1 MKLTLCLLIFAAAVL
16 GQDAAPF
23 ACNLKVFQ
31 AGERKQHIKLTHD
44 IMSAVIAAHEL
55 PRGYAFQIDPERVS
69 LLELSEWAGA
79 RAKVLPVFRFSD
91 HAGWPSRRP
100 AHAGPHRTRRREAV
114 HPLGVRRLTADA
126 VLAPLVIQ
134 RS

>member
-31 AGERKQHIKLTHD
+31 AGERNQHIKLTHD

-69 LLELSEWAGA
+69 LLELSEWAG
-79 RAKVLPVFRFSD
+79 RERKCCPFFDFQITLD
-91 HAGWPSRRP
+91 GP
-100 AHAGPHRTRRREAV
+100 AEG
-114 HPLGVRRLTADA
+114 RLTL
-126 VLAPLVIQ
+126 VLTGRDGVKQFI
-134 RS
+134 RSEFDGLLPMRF